1 MAIPARFS
9 VNTQDAKS
17 LILLYNPKVA
27 SPGYHRLPHSLLQLG
42 ALLEGRYPYAI
53 VDGNLDQDRDHA
65 AGIVDQVRR
74 DGVRYLGV
82 TMMPGPQL
90 QRAVPDIKRIKAAC
104 PDLTIVVGGYFP
116 SNHVNTC
123 AQDAAVDYVVISA
136 GEDTLLELVE
146 TLEAGGDPAGV
157 AGLAFER
164 GGKVI
169 QTPKR
174 KPRHPNDLPWFPYH
188 KVPVEK
194 YIART
199 HLGSRTLSHH
209 SSFGCPFFCN
219 FCAVVTMAEGKW
231 LAESAER
238 LGELMQHMVETWQ
251 IDAIE
256 FHDNNFF
263 TSEKRVAA
271 FSEELLRRGLKIAW
285 WGEGRIDTM
294 LKFADRTWELMRDSG
309 LKMVFMGAESGD
321 DATLEL
327 MNKGGTLTADKTLQL
342 AAHARK
348 FDIVP
353 EFSFILGNPPDSRR
367 DIERGIEFI
376 RRVKAVNP
384 HVEIIMYRY
393 DPGALGR
400 RDVAGRARK
409 RVQVPPDTRRM
420 DRSALGARAAAPLGR
435 HSLVFEG
442 RPRADARL
450 RDGDECLLS
459 DHHRPPAAQLAV
471 VCLAQVAQRLALP
484 AALLPLA
491 VRARSPAEPDPL
503 PAPRDLGLLEAR
515 MPDILLTH
523 GYFLGEDEKEQQIMK
538 PYRAAGAALHLGLSA
553 PRGLRCRDLTTAPGA
568 ASRSCTIG
576 WRAARAACSESTPT

>member
-1 MAIPARFS
+1 MAATEISPTPS
-9 VNTQDAKS
+9 CEGKP

-27 SPGYHRLPHSLLQLG
+27 TPGYHRLPHSLLQLG

-53 VDGNLDQDRDHA
+53 IDGNLEQGRDRA
-65 AGIVDQVRR
+65 AEIIGQVKR

-82 TMMPGPQL
+82 TIMPGPQL
-90 QRAVPDIKRIKAAC
+90 QQAVPDITRIKAAC
-104 PDLTIVVGGYFP
+104 PSLTVIVGGYFP
-116 SNHVNTC
+116 SSHVEIC
-123 AQDAAVDYVVISA
+123 AFDPAIDYVVISA
-136 GEDTLLELVE
+136 GEDALLELIE
-146 TLEAGGDPAGV
+146 TLECGRDPEDV

-164 GGKVI
+164 GGALV
-169 QTPKR
+169 QTAKR
-174 KPRHPNDLPWFPYH
+174 KPHHPNDLPWFPYH

-199 HLGSRTLSHH
+199 HLGERTLSHH

-238 LGELMQHMVETWQ
+238 LGELMQHMVDTWR

-271 FSEELLRRGLKIAW
+271 FCEELLRRRLKLAW

-294 LKFADRTWELMRDSG
+294 LKFSDRTWRLMRDSG

-327 MNKGGTLTADKTLQL
+327 MNKGGTLTADKTLEL
-342 AAHARK
+342 AARARN

-367 DIERGIEFI
+367 DVERGIEFI
-376 RRVKAVNP
+376 RKVKAVNP

-393 DPGALGR
+393 DPVPLAGEMWDGALESGFKFPETLQEWV
-400 RDVAGRARK
+400 DPHWE
-409 RVQVPPDTRRM
+409 RVQLR
-420 DRSALGARAAAPLGR
+420 RSADIPWFSKDDRTLMRD
-435 HSLVFEG
+435 FETVMNAYYPTTTD
-442 RPRADARL
+442 RRL
-450 RDGDECLLS
+450 RSGIWYMLLRALS
-459 DHHRPPAAQLAV
+459 TWRYKARFYRWPLELQALQNMIRYQRPET
-471 VCLAQVAQRLALP
+471 
-484 AALLPLA
+484 
-491 VRARSPAEPDPL
+491 S
-503 PAPRDLGLLEAR
+503 G
-515 MPDILLTH
+515 
-523 GYFLGEDEKEQQIMK
+523 F
-538 PYRAAGAALHLGLSA
+538 
-553 PRGLRCRDLTTAPGA
+553 
-568 ASRSCTIG
+568 
-576 WRAARAACSESTPT
+576 